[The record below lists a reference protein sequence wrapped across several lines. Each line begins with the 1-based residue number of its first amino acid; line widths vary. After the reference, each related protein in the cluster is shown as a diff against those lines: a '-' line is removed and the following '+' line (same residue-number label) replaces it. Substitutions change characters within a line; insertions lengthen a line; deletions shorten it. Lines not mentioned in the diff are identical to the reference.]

1 MIFKMNARS
10 PKVVFLSILF
20 SSSLLAEDIKKSD
33 AALLL
38 YYDFESSS
46 GETILDKSDSKS
58 LSNLQIL
65 DPSKA
70 QFKNGGIH
78 FMQGTT
84 ARSRSI
90 PSDIIKELKRTS
102 SLSFELW
109 FEPSNL
115 RQKGPAR
122 IFSLSGGTSDRNFT
136 VGQEGKSFQVRLRTN
151 GTSNNGLPAL
161 ESSNI
166 LKTTLTHAVYTF
178 KENQAE
184 LYINGELVK
193 RQKIEGSFSNWNDN
207 YRIFLGNESNGSRPW
222 LGTIYSL
229 YLFDKA
235 LSKNEIV
242 NRFQNKEGNREA
254 IAINLKAKKEKFFER
269 SVAPIIATHCLECH
283 DTANSKGDLDLSQKV
298 TAFEDNLIISKG
310 KSNKSL
316 LWETIVKDEMPKKRA
331 LLTAEEK
338 KVIKEWIDGGAHWS
352 LEKID
357 PAVYVH
363 SSNLDPQL
371 ARRLTVDEYISTVN
385 DTLGVDISI
394 EAKNR
399 LPADLRADGFSNTS
413 YNLNVDLEHI
423 QAYSD
428 LASEIVK
435 AVDIQKF
442 SKRFT
447 NNQSFTDKSMASF
460 LRAMGHWVLRGP
472 LTNEELV
479 IYRGI
484 TTSAVAGGS
493 NYYDSAKLVLEAML
507 QSPRFIYRIE
517 SNDTGSLVSN
527 NELAVRLSYLIW
539 GSSPD
544 LELHKEAKNG
554 KLNNPSKIQ
563 YHVQRMMKDPRA
575 IEQSIQ
581 FLSQW
586 LNLNQLSNLRPDK
599 KHFPKWNFQLAKDM
613 RLETVTFFRDLV
625 WEQDRPLTDL
635 FNAQFTYLT
644 PALATH
650 YGIQPKDEK
659 GLKRYDLKGTPSRG
673 GILTQ
678 GSTLTMGGDEA
689 SMVTRGLFILNNIL
703 RGVVKD
709 PPPCVDTTPVSSE
722 PGISQR
728 IIAERRI
735 ANSSCGGCHSRFEP
749 LAFGLERFDGL
760 GTYREKDN
768 YENILKQDG
777 ELLIPGDS
785 ESIHFKS
792 SSELMD
798 IIAKSDRVMKTL
810 VWKMVQFAMGRP
822 LSAED
827 VSYVDKIYESAQN
840 KGSTY
845 KDVILS
851 IALSEMM
858 SEKRIQ
864 D

>member
-1 MIFKMNARS
+1 
-10 PKVVFLSILF
+10 
-20 SSSLLAEDIKKSD
+20 
-33 AALLL
+33 
-38 YYDFESSS
+38 
-46 GETILDKSDSKS
+46 
-58 LSNLQIL
+58 
-65 DPSKA
+65 
-70 QFKNGGIH
+70 
-78 FMQGTT
+78 
-84 ARSRSI
+84 
-90 PSDIIKELKRTS
+90 
-102 SLSFELW
+102 
-109 FEPSNL
+109 
-115 RQKGPAR
+115 
-122 IFSLSGGTSDRNFT
+122 
-136 VGQEGKSFQVRLRTN
+136 
-151 GTSNNGLPAL
+151 
-161 ESSNI
+161 
-166 LKTTLTHAVYTF
+166 
-178 KENQAE
+178 
-184 LYINGELVK
+184 
-193 RQKIEGSFSNWNDN
+193 
-207 YRIFLGNESNGSRPW
+207 
-222 LGTIYSL
+222 
-229 YLFDKA
+229 
-235 LSKNEIV
+235 
-242 NRFQNKEGNREA
+242 
-254 IAINLKAKKEKFFER
+254 
-269 SVAPIIATHCLECH
+269 
-283 DTANSKGDLDLSQKV
+283 
-298 TAFEDNLIISKG
+298 
-310 KSNKSL
+310 
-316 LWETIVKDEMPKKRA
+316 
-331 LLTAEEK
+331 
-338 KVIKEWIDGGAHWS
+338 
-352 LEKID
+352 
-357 PAVYVH
+357 
-363 SSNLDPQL
+363 
-371 ARRLTVDEYISTVN
+371 
-385 DTLGVDISI
+385 
-394 EAKNR
+394 
-399 LPADLRADGFSNTS
+399 
-413 YNLNVDLEHI
+413 
-423 QAYSD
+423 
-428 LASEIVK
+428 
-435 AVDIQKF
+435 
-442 SKRFT
+442 
-447 NNQSFTDKSMASF
+447 
-460 LRAMGHWVLRGP
+460 
-472 LTNEELV
+472 
-479 IYRGI
+479 
-484 TTSAVAGGS
+484 
-493 NYYDSAKLVLEAML
+493 ML

-517 SNDTGSLVSN
+517 SHNTGSLVSN

-563 YHVQRMMKDPRA
+563 YHVERMLKDPRA

-599 KHFPKWNFQLAKDM
+599 KHFPKWNFQLAEDM

-650 YGIQPKDEK
+650 YGMQPNNEK
-659 GLKRYDLKGTPSRG
+659 GLKRYDLKKTPSRG

-689 SMVTRGLFILNNIL
+689 SMVTRGLFILDNIL

-777 ELLIPGDS
+777 ELLIPGAS
-785 ESIHFKS
+785 GSIRFKS